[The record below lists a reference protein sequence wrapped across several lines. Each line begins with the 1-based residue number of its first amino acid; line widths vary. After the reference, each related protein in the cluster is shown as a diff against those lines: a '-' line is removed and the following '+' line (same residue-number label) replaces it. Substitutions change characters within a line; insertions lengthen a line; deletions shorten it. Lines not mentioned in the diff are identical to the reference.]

1 MRNALLAFATLAGVL
16 ALNAGAATAR
26 DYRFCLKQGFEA
38 GPGTCY
44 YDTYAQCQASAS
56 GRNAYCDV
64 NPRVAFGQQYGEP
77 RRYRRNYNAY

>member
-16 ALNAGAATAR
+16 ALNAGAAHAR
-26 DYRFCLKQGFEA
+26 DYRFCLNEGWEP

-56 GRNAYCDV
+56 GRNAYCNV
-64 NPRVAFGQQYGEP
+64 NPRFAFGRQYDEQ
-77 RRYRRNYNAY
+77 RRYRGNYSAY